1 LQPKPIDLLRSIA
14 TLGAAVAAAVVARYY
29 IAPGVDLD
37 GMSRGIAGPGA
48 WPKVVLYGAAICAAL
63 IFGRNVTAL
72 WRSGGGA
79 APGTPRNAG
88 DGGGAAEH
96 DDVRVAIGI
105 GLIVAYGL
113 AIGFIGMAWATMAF
127 VAAWLVLGGL
137 RRPLTVVLVSTL
149 GTAAI
154 LYLFVKISLMP
165 LDRGQGVFE
174 QATITLYRILG
185 IY

>member
-1 LQPKPIDLLRSIA
+1 
-14 TLGAAVAAAVVARYY
+14 
-29 IAPGVDLD
+29 
-37 GMSRGIAGPGA
+37 MSRGIAGPGT
-48 WPKVVLYGAAICAAL
+48 WPKVMLYGAAVCAAL
-63 IFGRNVTAL
+63 IFGRSATAL
-72 WRSGGGA
+72 WRSGGA
-79 APGTPRNAG
+79 APGTPRNAE

-96 DDVRVAIGI
+96 DDMRLAIGI
-105 GLIVAYGL
+105 GLIVAYGI

-137 RRPLTVVLVSTL
+137 RRPLTVVLVSTV

-174 QATITLYRILG
+174 QATIGLYRILG